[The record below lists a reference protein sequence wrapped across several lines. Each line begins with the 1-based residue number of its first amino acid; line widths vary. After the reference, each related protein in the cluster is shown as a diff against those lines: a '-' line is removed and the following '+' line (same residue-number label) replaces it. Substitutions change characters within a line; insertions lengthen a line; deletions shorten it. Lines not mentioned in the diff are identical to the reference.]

1 MQRCLLALGVLAGCG
16 DNAVDCGF
24 AHGLTSIRNIW
35 PLQLALDDTYVYYSD
50 YNNDGVGTHVV
61 WRQARLGGQEIAIAA
76 RPRGLSFGGG
86 MAVDETH
93 LYWTAG
99 IDPAGYAIFATP
111 REGGNTIEL
120 AAFGNTCEA
129 RGVAV
134 DATAVYGGSIRCND
148 LPAQVIRVLRDGTTT
163 VIWTSMVAD
172 VEDIAAH
179 DGRVYI
185 ATTMGLVEIVAD
197 VPMLVD
203 GHPTRRLQ
211 VTPDQL
217 LYSTDEG
224 VFERA
229 HTGGSE
235 RIARRLYIFE
245 TEISNTRAFALDEA
259 GLYVSEP
266 PRIMFVPTPNAEGQ
280 ELIVDAGEGVEY
292 LRAHRRNAYWAA
304 LTLPGEISFPNSFS
318 GGVLRVTAPCD

>member
-1 MQRCLLALGVLAGCG
+1 MQRCVLALSLLAGCG
-16 DNAVDCGF
+16 DNLADCGF
-24 AHGLTSIRNIW
+24 AHGITSLRNIW

-76 RPRGLSFGGG
+76 RPPGHGFGGG

-93 LYWTAG
+93 LYWTAQ
-99 IDPAGYAIFATP
+99 IDPAGYAILTTP
-111 REGGNTIEL
+111 REGGGTLQL
-120 AAFGNTCEA
+120 AALGNTCDA

-134 DATAVYGGSIRCND
+134 DATAVYAGTIRCND
-148 LPAQVIRVLRDGTTT
+148 LPAQVLRVLRDGTTS
-163 VIWTSMVAD
+163 VIWSSMVAD
-172 VEDIAAH
+172 VEDLGAI
-179 DGRVYI
+179 DGHVYI

-203 GHPTRRLQ
+203 GHPTHRLQ
-211 VTPDQL
+211 VTPEQL

-224 VFERA
+224 VFGRA
-229 HTGGSE
+229 HTGGL
-235 RIARRLYIFE
+235 ARRFYTFE
-245 TEISNTRAFALDEA
+245 TAIGNPRAFALDEA

-266 PRIMFVPTPNAEGQ
+266 PRILFVSMPGTNAQ
-280 ELIVDAGEGVEY
+280 ELIANAGEGVEY
-292 LRAHRRNAYWAA
+292 LRARGRAAYWAA
-304 LTLPGEISFPNSFS
+304 LTLPGALALPNSYS